1 MKSKKQLGMY
11 TITIEDDDSL
21 QIQSPT
27 LLRPLSLDSKQ
38 VDTLHTWLNEV
49 HPLASVLIEHS
60 TLAAATPATTT
71 EPQALDQRPAAPI
84 VSPEAVA
91 QQAIHDAIAE
101 AKAEYPIV
109 LEAENRDRFIQQ
121 LNRNPQIK
129 PLLTQGKVSYKQIML
144 WVEQDLSE
152 HKA

>member
-49 HPLASVLIEHS
+49 RPLASVPIEHS
-60 TLAAATPATTT
+60 TLATATPVTTAGLQD
-71 EPQALDQRPAAPI
+71 PDQQPAAPI
-84 VSPEAVA
+84 VSPESVA

-101 AKAEYPIV
+101 AKAEYPVV

-144 WVEQDLSE
+144 WVEQDLSGRE
-152 HKA
+152 A

>member
-27 LLRPLSLDSKQ
+27 LLRPLILDNKQ

-49 HPLASVLIEHS
+49 RPLASVPVEHS
-60 TLAAATPATTT
+60 TPATTT
-71 EPQALDQRPAAPI
+71 GPQDPDQRPAAPI

-144 WVEQDLSE
+144 WVEQDLSGRE
-152 HKA
+152 V

>member
-49 HPLASVLIEHS
+49 RPFASVPIEHS

-71 EPQALDQRPAAPI
+71 GPQDPDQRPATPI

-91 QQAIHDAIAE
+91 QQAIHDAITE
-101 AKAEYPIV
+101 AKA
-109 LEAENRDRFIQQ
+109 
-121 LNRNPQIK
+121 
-129 PLLTQGKVSYKQIML
+129 
-144 WVEQDLSE
+144 
-152 HKA
+152 

>member
-27 LLRPLSLDSKQ
+27 LLRPLILDSKQ

-49 HPLASVLIEHS
+49 RPLASVPVEHS
-60 TLAAATPATTT
+60 TPATTT
-71 EPQALDQRPAAPI
+71 GPQDSDQRPATPAAPI

-91 QQAIHDAIAE
+91 QQAIHDAITE

-144 WVEQDLSE
+144 WVEQDLSGRE
-152 HKA
+152 A